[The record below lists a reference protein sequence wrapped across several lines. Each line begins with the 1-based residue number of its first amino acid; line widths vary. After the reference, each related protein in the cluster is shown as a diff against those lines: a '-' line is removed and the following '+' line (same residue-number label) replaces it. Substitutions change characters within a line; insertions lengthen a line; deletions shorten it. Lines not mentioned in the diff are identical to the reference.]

1 MRPEAEPWW
10 RQAQADLAVAREL
23 VQPSRYFASTWFAHQ
38 AVEKGLKALFMEQ
51 YRRPAA
57 YTHDLLYLG
66 SILALP
72 TQQMTYL
79 HVIDPAFK
87 FARYPNTITLVPPV
101 DGLSQS
107 TAERLLQAAE
117 EIMTWLE
124 AQLP

>member
-10 RQAQADLAVAREL
+10 QQVQADLAVARQL
-23 VQPSRYFASTWFAHQ
+23 VQSSSYFASAWFAHQ
-38 AVEKGLKALFMEQ
+38 AVEKGLKALFFEQ

-72 TQQMTYL
+72 TQQMT
-79 HVIDPAFK
+79 HIQVIDPAFK
-87 FARYPNTITLVPPV
+87 FARYPNTITLVAPV
-101 DGLSQS
+101 DGVSQP
-107 TAERLLQAAE
+107 TASRLLQAAE